1 MGLAFPSWLDSR
13 LTGARPAEVAGA
25 IWRRRLGLA
34 LLVATA
40 GAAGLALSLALA
52 PTAPR
57 AEPELVRLLRAMVLI
72 KGLFALG
79 AAALLWWRLGRPI
92 GPALATRYGLA
103 VGLCAA
109 ALGWLWGLH
118 LLLLGSL
125 AFYGGL
131 AGLLLAARHDPLLLA
146 WRSAGRADR
155 GA

>member
-1 MGLAFPSWLDSR
+1 MGLAFPSGLDSR
-13 LTGARPAEVAGA
+13 LTGARPVEVAGA
-25 IWRRRLGLA
+25 IWRRRLILA

-40 GAAGLALSLALA
+40 GAAGLALSHLLA
-52 PTAPR
+52 PPPR

-92 GPALATRYGLA
+92 GPALAARYGTA

-131 AGLLLAARHDPLLLA
+131 AGLLLAARRDPLLLA
-146 WRSAGRADR
+146 WRPAGRADR

>member
-1 MGLAFPSWLDSR
+1 MGLAFPSGLDSR

-34 LLVATA
+34 LLVVTA

-52 PTAPR
+52 PAPR

-79 AAALLWWRLGRPI
+79 ATALLWWRLGRPI

-118 LLLLGSL
+118 LLLLGGL
-125 AFYGGL
+125 AFYAGL
-131 AGLLLAARHDPLLLA
+131 AGLLLATRGDPLLLA
-146 WRSAGRADR
+146 WRPAGRADR